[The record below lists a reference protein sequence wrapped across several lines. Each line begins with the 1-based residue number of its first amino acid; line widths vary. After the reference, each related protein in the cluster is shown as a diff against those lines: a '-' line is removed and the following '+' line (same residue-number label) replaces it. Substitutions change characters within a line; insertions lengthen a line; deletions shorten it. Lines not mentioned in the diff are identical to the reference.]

1 MAASDRRNLLP
12 LPSSSSFRGQF
23 PLLSQLSSGPR
34 WLGQKSWA
42 AFLAAAV
49 HRVGPVVVVRPVTVF
64 DWVGNPAAYDD
75 DSFLY
80 PSFFSPDLCRRKYV
94 SGFAV
99 TSSTEVVT
107 SGVGTRGRGQMLRE
121 GGPNFAPGR
130 G

>member
-42 AFLAAAV
+42 AFLAALV
-49 HRVGPVVVVRPVTVF
+49 GRVGPVVVVRPVTVF

-80 PSFFSPDLCRRKYV
+80 PSFFLRICVGGSMFRGLLSHRRP
-94 SGFAV
+94 
-99 TSSTEVVT
+99 
-107 SGVGTRGRGQMLRE
+107 R
-121 GGPNFAPGR
+121 
-130 G
+130 